1 MKLYGSKL
9 LNSYSIYK
17 INIFKMKKQYLLKR
31 LTELYKEGEEEYITT
46 TTIHH
51 KFHFLIDLKKSQYKI
66 AVTLFRD
73 ARYTSGYIP
82 YSIHEYRV
90 RKSSVGARK
99 RPIRIPA
106 YEIKYY
112 KIKLGSVFVYMVN

>member
-1 MKLYGSKL
+1 MKIYGSKL

-17 INIFKMKKQYLLKR
+17 INIFKMKKQYLLMR
-31 LTELYKEGEEEYITT
+31 LTELYNEGEEEYITT

-73 ARYTSGYIP
+73 ARYSSGYIP

-90 RKSSVGARK
+90 RKSSVGTR

-106 YEIKYY
+106 YENKYY
-112 KIKLGSVFVYMVN
+112 KVKLGSVFVYRVN

>member
-1 MKLYGSKL
+1 MRIYGSKL
-9 LNSYSIYK
+9 LDSYSIYK
-17 INIFKMKKQYLLKR
+17 INIFKMKKQYLLKS
-31 LTELYKEGEEEYITT
+31 LTESYRDGEERYIDT
-46 TTIHH
+46 TTIYQ

-66 AVTLFRD
+66 AITLFRN

-90 RKSSVGARK
+90 RKDLIGTRK

-106 YEIKYY
+106 YKNKYY
-112 KIKLGSVFVYMVN
+112 KIKLGSVFVYRMG